1 MNRTKRGSLHK
12 RNMHIFTSEY
22 QMENPVLGLLSARNV
37 VASSFKIDYHSSW
50 VNPIKKC
57 IKKLKSKFS
66 KECSVQD
73 K

>member
-1 MNRTKRGSLHK
+1 MY
-12 RNMHIFTSEY
+12 IFTSEY

-37 VASSFKIDYHSSW
+37 VESSFKMDYHSGW

-57 IKKLKSKFS
+57 IKKLKSQFS
-66 KECSVQD
+66 KDCSVQD